1 MRRFAGESRQR
12 WGGGEGRVMLPWDG
26 HSRLQERQGKASREL
41 HGRPSSDIVLGSP
54 VSGDPGS
61 FAVCLSVCLS
71 SSLIL
76 KWSKH
81 SWKSSLLDVC

>member
-1 MRRFAGESRQR
+1 MGRRGRQSDATLGWTLKSAR
-12 WGGGEGRVMLPWDG
+12 KAREGV
-26 HSRLQERQGKASREL
+26 KVTNSREL